1 MTDHALESQG
11 STVEQPSPAAS
22 TTPSDTSNHPANF
35 GEISNNNVTSTV
47 LPETYVSARQPN
59 TLPVG
64 KTAEVSLL
72 DEGSL
77 LACIVRTI
85 PSGGK
90 IRISS
95 TVSLF
100 KNSDHC
106 FPFSFCLFE
115 FS

>member
-1 MTDHALESQG
+1 MTA
-11 STVEQPSPAAS
+11 EQASPAAS

-35 GEISNNNVTSTV
+35 GEISVNNVTSTV
-47 LPETYVSARQPN
+47 LPEAYVSARQPN
-59 TLPVG
+59 TLAMG
-64 KTAEVSLL
+64 KNTEATLL

-95 TVSLF
+95 TVSLLNF
-100 KNSDHC
+100 VS
-106 FPFSFCLFE
+106 FSSSLYE